1 MLGAQGCGKKTAYKE
16 EWTMIGTSQDES
28 KSSQYLTFS
37 LRNEDFA
44 IDIAKVREVLD
55 VTGLTR
61 IPKMPAFIS
70 GVINLRGNVVP
81 VMDLGYRLGMPPVE
95 FAKNTCVMIVENEIA
110 GSTVAMGTVADSVQ
124 MVVDLQADEIEAVP
138 RMGADINTDFIS
150 GMGRQGDKFLILLNI
165 DKVLS
170 GEEKKALAD
179 IGLGAGPASEPEAST
194 MDDAS
199 AIS

>member
-1 MLGAQGCGKKTAYKE
+1 
-16 EWTMIGTSQDES
+16 MIGTSHDES
-28 KSSQYLTFS
+28 KSSQYLTFA

-44 IDIAKVREVLD
+44 IDLAKVREVLD

-95 FAKNTCVMIVENEIA
+95 FAKNTCVMIVETEIDGA
-110 GSTVAMGTVADSVQ
+110 TVAMGTVADSVQ

-138 RMGADINTDFIS
+138 RMGANINTDFIT

-179 IGLGAGPASEPEAST
+179 IDLGTCLALEPEIST
-194 MDDAS
+194 MDGAS
-199 AIS
+199 AINRC

>member
-1 MLGAQGCGKKTAYKE
+1 
-16 EWTMIGTSQDES
+16 MIGMNRDEN
-28 KSSQYLTFS
+28 KSNQYLTFA

-44 IDIAKVREVLD
+44 IDIAKVREVMD
-55 VTGLTR
+55 VTGLTK

-95 FAKNTCVMIVENEIA
+95 FAKNTCVMIVETEIA
-110 GSTVAMGTVADSVQ
+110 GSIVAMGTVADSVQ

-138 RMGADINTDFIS
+138 RMGANINTDFIT

-165 DKVLS
+165 DKVLA
-170 GEEKKALAD
+170 GEETEALAD
-179 IGLGAGPASEPEAST
+179 IDLGTHLALEPEVST

>member
-1 MLGAQGCGKKTAYKE
+1 
-16 EWTMIGTSQDES
+16 MIGMNQDES
-28 KSSQYLTFS
+28 KSTQYLTFV
-37 LRNEDFA
+37 LRTEDFA

-95 FAKNTCVMIVENEIA
+95 YAKNTCVMIVETEIA
-110 GSTVAMGTVADSVQ
+110 GAIVAMGTVADSVQ
-124 MVVDLQADEIEAVP
+124 MVVDLQANEIEAVP

-165 DKVLS
+165 DKVLA
-170 GEEKKALAD
+170 GEETESLAD
-179 IGLGAGPASEPEAST
+179 IGLGVCLTSEPEAST